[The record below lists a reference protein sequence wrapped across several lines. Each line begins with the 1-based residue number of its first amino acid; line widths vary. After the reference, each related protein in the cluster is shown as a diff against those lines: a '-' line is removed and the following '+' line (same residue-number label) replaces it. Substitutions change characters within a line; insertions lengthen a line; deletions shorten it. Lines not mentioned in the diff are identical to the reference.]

1 MSKVT
6 PSALRGLSVAAGT
19 VGLAAV
25 GAAAMAGQACAAE
38 SGVSGLAGGGLP
50 VSTNAVP
57 AVFGAVAHNH
67 GTIAGIPLSGLP
79 VLSQLP
85 GMMDDASP
93 VSDALPGL
101 GYADLGE
108 LPVTRSRV
116 AEPQRAAYVPQH
128 AAVHAAHAIHADPA
142 TTAPAPAAP
151 AQTPS
156 PAAAPAAPMPQ
167 APAQAPTQLPPAQAA
182 AAKAGPLDNVT
193 NALHGLPIAG
203 QLAGPG
209 GSLPVVGGLT
219 GGGSPLGGLGGLG
232 GLTGGL
238 SDLGG

>member
-19 VGLAAV
+19 VGLVAV
-25 GAAAMAGQACAAE
+25 GAAVAAGQASAAD
-38 SGVSGLAGGGLP
+38 SGLPGLDGNGLP

-57 AVFGAVAHNH
+57 AVVGAVAHNH

-79 VLSQLP
+79 VVGQMS
-85 GMMDDASP
+85 GMLDSASP
-93 VSDALPGL
+93 TADSLPGL

-108 LPVTRSRV
+108 LPVGRSR
-116 AEPQRAAYVPQH
+116 PMPGRAAYAPQH
-128 AAVHAAHAIHADPA
+128 AAPAHTAPFHTAAPVA
-142 TTAPAPAAP
+142 APAPAIPP
-151 AQTPS
+151 A
-156 PAAAPAAPMPQ
+156 AAPMPQ
-167 APAQAPTQLPPAQAA
+167 APAQAPAPAA
-182 AAKAGPLDNVT
+182 APVPNAQTGPLDSVT

-209 GSLPVVGGLT
+209 GSLPVI
-219 GGGSPLGGLGGLG
+219 GGLGGGLPLG

-238 SDLGG
+238 AGLGG

>member
-93 VSDALPGL
+93 ASDALPGL

-108 LPVTRSRV
+108 LPVTRSRL

-128 AAVHAAHAIHADPA
+128 AAVHATHAIRTDPA
-142 TTAPAPAAP
+142 TNAPAPAAP
-151 AQTPS
+151 AQAQT
-156 PAAAPAAPMPQ
+156 PAAAPAAAPMPQ

-203 QLAGPG
+203 QLTGPG

-219 GGGSPLGGLGGLG
+219 GGGSPLGGLS

-238 SDLGG
+238 SNLGG

>member
-25 GAAAMAGQACAAE
+25 GAAAMAGQASAA
-38 SGVSGLAGGGLP
+38 SGVPGLAGGGLP

-57 AVFGAVAHNH
+57 ALFGAVAHNH

-79 VLSQLP
+79 VLSDLP
-85 GMMDDASP
+85 GIADDASP
-93 VSDALPGL
+93 ASDALPGL

-116 AEPQRAAYVPQH
+116 TEPQRAAYVPQH
-128 AAVHAAHAIHADPA
+128 AMRTTHAIHGDAA

-151 AQTPS
+151 AQGPA
-156 PAAAPAAPMPQ
+156 PAAAPAAAPMPQ

-219 GGGSPLGGLGGLG
+219 GGGSPLGGLSGLA
-232 GLTGGL
+232 GGL
-238 SDLGG
+238 SNLGG

>member
-25 GAAAMAGQACAAE
+25 GAAAMAGQASAA

-79 VLSQLP
+79 VLSELP
-85 GMMDDASP
+85 GIADDASP
-93 VSDALPGL
+93 ASDALPGL

-116 AEPQRAAYVPQH
+116 AEAQRAAYVPQH
-128 AAVHAAHAIHADPA
+128 AAVRTTHTVHADPA
-142 TTAPAPAAP
+142 TSAPAPAAP
-151 AQTPS
+151 AQG
-156 PAAAPAAPMPQ
+156 PAAAPAAAPMPQ

-219 GGGSPLGGLGGLG
+219 GGGSPLGGLTGLA
-232 GLTGGL
+232 GGL
-238 SDLGG
+238 SNFGG

>member
-25 GAAAMAGQACAAE
+25 GAAAMAGQASAA
-38 SGVSGLAGGGLP
+38 SGVPGLADGGLP

-67 GTIAGIPLSGLP
+67 GTIAGIPLAGLP

-85 GMMDDASP
+85 GIADDASP
-93 VSDALPGL
+93 ASDALPGL

-108 LPVTRSRV
+108 VPLSRSRLT
-116 AEPQRAAYVPQH
+116 EPQRAAYVPQH
-128 AAVHAAHAIHADPA
+128 AMRTTHALHADPA
-142 TTAPAPAAP
+142 ATAPAAAPAAP
-151 AQTPS
+151 AQGPA
-156 PAAAPAAPMPQ
+156 PAAPPAAAPMPQ

-219 GGGSPLGGLGGLG
+219 GGGSPLGGLSGLA
-232 GLTGGL
+232 GGL
-238 SDLGG
+238 SNLGG